1 MSRTMRIVSTT
12 VPMISAHMLGI
23 TATHLVPL
31 IVPEALM
38 SHYRMESST
47 HAAPVE
53 RMTFMRGAHT
63 LRVGAIRFW

>member
-1 MSRTMRIVSTT
+1 MSRTMRTVSTA

-31 IVPEALM
+31 MVPEALM
-38 SHYRMESST
+38 SHYGMESST
-47 HAAPVE
+47 VAAPVQ

-63 LRVGAIRFW
+63 LRIGPIG